1 MKPRTTYVQ
10 VERAVTSRLCSPVET
25 LPGRSTKSTS
35 SGGSCEIN
43 PLWSSAT
50 SGESGDLTGRRWF
63 SLIFC
68 HWMLLAEWPC
78 LEPQISENKHVT
90 LRLKG
95 SRRYQSSLECRD
107 ITVPC
112 HGSCRYES
120 ALIYK
125 CSYACSCTH
134 TRRNTQLQCSQ
145 HTWTILKA
153 FFPGLSVNNEGWNR
167 RWTKHVVLFWRL
179 KLSGA
184 LLGEFLQCLK
194 YV

>member
-50 SGESGDLTGRRWF
+50 SGESGGLTGRRWF

-78 LEPQISENKHVT
+78 LEPQISKINMSLSDSKDLEDTKARSSAEILQFPVT
-90 LRLKG
+90 EAAGMSRLWFI
-95 SRRYQSSLECRD
+95 SVPTHAHAPTHAEIHNYSAANTLEQS
-107 ITVPC
+107 
-112 HGSCRYES
+112 
-120 ALIYK
+120 
-125 CSYACSCTH
+125 
-134 TRRNTQLQCSQ
+134 
-145 HTWTILKA
+145 
-153 FFPGLSVNNEGWNR
+153 
-167 RWTKHVVLFWRL
+167 
-179 KLSGA
+179 
-184 LLGEFLQCLK
+184 
-194 YV
+194 

>member
-1 MKPRTTYVQ
+1 MHNPALSKSQVCYLLRTMYVQ
-10 VERAVTSRLCSPVET
+10 VERAVTSRYCSPVET

-35 SGGSCEIN
+35 SGGSWEMNHCQVQ
-43 PLWSSAT
+43 PPPA
-50 SGESGDLTGRRWF
+50 RAARWF

-68 HWMLLAEWPC
+68 HWMLQAEWPC
-78 LEPQISENKHVT
+78 LVPQVSENKHVT
-90 LRLKG
+90 LKG
-95 SRRYQSSLECRD
+95 SLRYQSSLECRD
-107 ITVPC
+107 ITVPR

-153 FFPGLSVNNEGWNR
+153 FFPGLSVNNEDWNR
-167 RWTKHVVLFWRL
+167 RWTKHVVLF
-179 KLSGA
+179 
-184 LLGEFLQCLK
+184 
-194 YV
+194 

>member
-25 LPGRSTKSTS
+25 LPEQSTKSTS
-35 SGGSCEIN
+35 SGGSWEMN
-43 PLWSSAT
+43 PLSISAT

-78 LEPQISENKHVT
+78 LEPRRFPKINMSLSKDLEDTKARSSAEILQFPVTEAAGMSRLWFISVPTHAHAPTHEIHNYSAANT
-90 LRLKG
+90 LEQYQRL
-95 SRRYQSSLECRD
+95 
-107 ITVPC
+107 
-112 HGSCRYES
+112 
-120 ALIYK
+120 
-125 CSYACSCTH
+125 
-134 TRRNTQLQCSQ
+134 
-145 HTWTILKA
+145 

-179 KLSGA
+179 KLSGT
-184 LLGEFLQCLK
+184 LLREFLQCLK